1 MRDVLR
7 RLAEVQP
14 SGLPV
19 LSIYLDMRPQ
29 ATGENPG
36 VRSGLIILK
45 DRLREIEKTLG
56 PRGAPLDSVRTDT
69 MRIQEYREREFP
81 ISTQGLA
88 LFACAGAGLF
98 EVVEAG
104 VPFENQVSAS
114 PMPDLFQLA
123 RLLDE
128 QETTVVALV
137 DTNTARLFV
146 SRLGFFN
153 EVDGPNDRDRRDY
166 RKRSMGGWSQA
177 RYQRHIDKHRMDFAQ
192 EAAAEMERLVA
203 AEGAVRLL
211 LAGDEVAIP
220 LLRDALSPDVA
231 KLLQD
236 DVLRV
241 HIRAPRGDLQSE
253 IAPLLAQVEAEDAHT
268 VADRLLG
275 AVQADG
281 LGVIGVERTWT
292 ALEHGQADVLL
303 LAPQAPVSADV
314 RSQLIRLATNTG
326 ALVEVVESHT
336 RFEELGGV
344 GALLRYRHDP
354 GAHEPLLTAT
364 TDGRGARMVRPTE
377 R

>member
-303 LAPQAPVSADV
+303 IAPQAPVSADV

-354 GAHEPLLTAT
+354 GAHDPLLTAT